1 MAESPTMEVRARL
14 TADSAQFT
22 KGLSEATKS
31 AETFQSAASKLNSS
45 LNALGAV
52 AAGTAIS
59 LIVFATKS
67 FKAAAEVQELDIA
80 LQAIG
85 KSTRYGYAQLAIAS
99 EEIQNV
105 GLSAVASR
113 KAIIKLAQSNV
124 DLTNATQLANIAQ
137 DLSVT
142 ASVNSADALN
152 SLIFAITTGQTRMLR
167 QIGITAGATE
177 AFAIYGR
184 TIGKSA
190 SDLTMAERRQAVLN
204 LILKEGTKVQGAYAL
219 AIQSPS
225 RALKEMGDQTRR
237 LQEAVGL
244 RLLNAFSALILST
257 LELRTK
263 LARASEGT
271 GTFSKVLD
279 ALEKVLTKLATPFT
293 TLTTNIGNFIER
305 IDKSKLSVNEIASTM
320 EKVLPIA
327 AAFAT
332 FFGIRAGKSLAQAA
346 PFFEGFFLQ
355 LSRFNLVFTAFV
367 LAVTSPQLRGAIGQL
382 VTAFAPLVPAIQ
394 KLSVVFANLSAL
406 AIGVLAKAI
415 STVASIVQTI
425 TSLFQNNARATQI
438 LVIAFTGIATAIAF
452 ATIAFYAHAAAI
464 KIVTFTQ
471 ALLAVGTVLLTG
483 GQLSSIA
490 STNGLAASMLKL
502 NATMAANPIMRVV
515 LIVGLLVTAI
525 VTAYKNFETFRK
537 VVNAVF
543 NFVAKIVTVVLAG
556 IITYYGHLLKTLA
569 QVIRVFGF
577 FAEVIAKVFEF
588 VLDVILN
595 FAKFVYTT
603 YKNVIDAFITL
614 METNETFRK
623 VVETVFNTIIRIIAL
638 AVTLIVTSFANI
650 LKAIATGIY
659 IFEKLLD
666 VAKTIVKGII
676 AGFVILGKGIFN
688 IFKTVASGIGNFLGD
703 ALDTVKGWVMSLI
716 NLLSKIPGVDKLLQS
731 VVASLNNFGSGF
743 VNNLKNIGGKLSDA
757 LFGSTEKGSEQS
769 INAITK
775 VSKTLITNAKSWGNY
790 SEGAAGAI
798 SNVANKMLDFNMK
811 VVDLAAKDN
820 GSKIVEG
827 LIAGAKKASP
837 FLEKIIA
844 GLGTAL
850 KFDFAGTIGKFID
863 SVADKADEAGDKLIE
878 FGKNM
883 VIFAQNANFPEEIK
897 DFIGNIRES
906 LEEGLGFGDILK
918 KEKDKA
924 DAIKAGGIDEDALN
938 DIQGSADLMAK
949 IREAMKAGIESMSDV
964 LKDLQQAAKD
974 FADSLK
980 DTILG
985 FAGLKSVE
993 LPDGFIPKAKSLIEN
1008 MQTRLNKSNQ
1018 FAQQITQLQALGLDA
1033 KAIQDLVESGPIKGA
1048 QLAASILGGGVDA
1061 IKQINEIQRAISI
1074 TGAAIGKFGSE
1085 AAFGDKIANAQLKLA
1100 QVTDAEA
1107 RISGVSGNNI
1117 VIEQGAFVVNVD
1129 TTGAT
1134 NQDEKADIITQRI
1147 QETFAILAKELA
1159 NK

>member
-22 KGLSEATKS
+22 KGLQEASRS
-31 AETFQSAASKLNSS
+31 AEAFQGAASKLNSS

-85 KSTRYGYAQLAIAS
+85 QSTRYGYAQLAIAA

-124 DLTNATQLANIAQ
+124 DLTSATELANIAQ
-137 DLSVT
+137 NLSVT

-204 LILKEGTKVQGAYAL
+204 LILREGIKVQGAYAL

-271 GTFSKVLD
+271 GSFSKVLD

-355 LSRFNLVFTAFV
+355 LSRFNLIFTTFV

-382 VTAFAPLVPAIQ
+382 VSAFAPLLPAIQ
-394 KLSVVFANLSAL
+394 KIAVVFANLSAL
-406 AIGVLAKAI
+406 VIGVVAKAI
-415 STVASIVQTI
+415 RFLASVVERIASI
-425 TSLFQNNARATQI
+425 FQNSARATQI
-438 LVIAFTGIATAIAF
+438 LVIAFTGIATAVGIA
-452 ATIAFYAHAAAI
+452 TVAFYAHAAALR
-464 KIVTFTQ
+464 IVTFTQ
-471 ALLAVGTVLLTG
+471 AVLQVATTLLSGA
-483 GQLSSIA
+483 QLASIA
-490 STNGLAASMLKL
+490 STNGLAASMLRL
-502 NATMAANPIMRVV
+502 NAVLAANPIMRIV
-515 LIVGLLVTAI
+515 LIIGALVTAL
-525 VTAYKNFETFRK
+525 VVAYKTSESFRK
-537 VVNAVF
+537 VVGMVF
-543 NFVAKIVTVVLAG
+543 NFVAKVVITVLGYIIQYFGHVIKALAS
-556 IITYYGHLLKTLA
+556 A
-569 QVIRVFGF
+569 MRVFGF

-588 VLDVILN
+588 VIDIILT
-595 FAKFVYTT
+595 FAKFVLTSF
-603 YKNVIDAFITL
+603 KNVIDGFVSL
-614 METNETFRK
+614 METNDTLRK
-623 VVETVFNTIIRIIAL
+623 IVIEVFNTIIRVIAL
-638 AVTLIVTSFANI
+638 AVTAIVTNFANI

-659 IFEKLLD
+659 FFERLLD
-666 VAKTIVKGII
+666 VAKVIAKG
-676 AGFVILGKGIFN
+676 VIGAFLALGKGVVGVFG
-688 IFKTVASGIGNFLGD
+688 KVASGLGD
-703 ALDTVKGWVMSLI
+703 FLDNALTTVKQWVQKVTAPLM
-716 NLLSKIPGVDKLLQS
+716 KIPLVSSAVSAALGALNGMAEFASSKLNGVAKSITNLFSASDDGGAKS
-731 VVASLNNFGSGF
+731 V
-743 VNNLKNIGGKLSDA
+743 D
-757 LFGSTEKGSEQS
+757 
-769 INAITK
+769 AITG
-775 VSKTLITNAKSWGNY
+775 VSKTLIKNAKSWGNY

-798 SNVANKMLDFNMK
+798 SDVANKMLDFNMK

-837 FLEKIIA
+837 LLEKMIA
-844 GLGTAL
+844 GLGTAI
-850 KFDFAGTIGKFID
+850 KFDFAGTVGKFIEE
-863 SVADKADEAGDKLIE
+863 VANKADEAGDKLIE

-883 VIFAQNANFPEEIK
+883 VMFAKDTDFAGELK

-918 KEKDKA
+918 KEKEIA
-924 DAIKAGGIDEDALN
+924 EGIKAGGIDEDALN
-938 DIQGSADLMAK
+938 EIQGSADLMKK

-985 FAGLKSVE
+985 FAGLKGVE

-1008 MQTRLNKSNQ
+1008 MQTRLNKSNE

-1048 QLAASILGGGVDA
+1048 QLAASILGGGAEA
-1061 IKQINEIQRAISI
+1061 IAQINEIQRAISI

-1085 AAFGDKIANAQLKLA
+1085 AAFGQKISNAQMKLA

-1134 NQDEKADIITQRI
+1134 TQDEKADIITQRI

-1159 NK
+1159 NR

>member
-22 KGLSEATKS
+22 KGLEEAQRS
-31 AETFQSAASKLNSS
+31 AQSFQGAASKLNAS

-124 DLTNATQLANIAQ
+124 DLSSATALATIAQ

-204 LILKEGTKVQGAYAL
+204 LILREGTKVQGAYAL

-355 LSRFNLVFTAFV
+355 LSRFNLVFTTFV

-406 AIGVLAKAI
+406 AIGVVAKAI
-415 STVASIVQTI
+415 STVASIVQRI

-438 LVIAFTGIATAIAF
+438 LVIAFTGIATAIGL
-452 ATIAFYAHAAAI
+452 ATVAYYAHAAAL
-464 KIVTFTQ
+464 KVVTFTQ
-471 ALLAVGTVLLTG
+471 ALLQVATTLLSG
-483 GQLSSIA
+483 AQLASIA
-490 STNGLAASMLKL
+490 STNGLAASMLRL
-502 NATMAANPIMRVV
+502 NAVIAANPIMRAV
-515 LIVGLLVTAI
+515 LIIGALVTAL
-525 VTAYKNFETFRK
+525 VVAYKTSENFRK
-537 VVNAVF
+537 VVGMVF
-543 NFVAKIVTVVLAG
+543 NFVAKVVITVLG
-556 IITYYGHLLKTLA
+556 YIIQYFGYVLKTLA
-569 QVIRVFGF
+569 SAMRVFGF
-577 FAEVIAKVFEF
+577 FAEVVAKVFEF
-588 VLDVILN
+588 VIDVILTWV
-595 FAKFVYTT
+595 KFILTSF
-603 YKNVIDAFITL
+603 KNVIDGFVSL
-614 METNETFRK
+614 METNDTLRK
-623 VVETVFNTIIRIIAL
+623 IVIAVFNTIIRVIAL
-638 AVTLIVTSFANI
+638 AVTAIVTNFANI

-659 IFEKLLD
+659 FFERLLD
-666 VAKTIVKGII
+666 VAKTIAKG
-676 AGFVILGKGIFN
+676 VIGAFLALGKGVVSVFA
-688 IFKTVASGIGNFLGD
+688 KVATGLGD
-703 ALDTVKGWVMSLI
+703 FLDNALTTVKEWVQKVTKPLM
-716 NLLSKIPGVDKLLQS
+716 KIPIVRDAVAAAINTFSGMAEFASSKLGGVAKSITNLFSASDDAGAKS
-731 VVASLNNFGSGF
+731 V
-743 VNNLKNIGGKLSDA
+743 D
-757 LFGSTEKGSEQS
+757 
-769 INAITK
+769 AITG
-775 VSKTLITNAKSWGNY
+775 VSKTLIKNAKSWGNY

-798 SNVANKMLDFNMK
+798 SDVANKMLDFNEK

-820 GSKIVEG
+820 GAKIVEG
-827 LIAGAKKASP
+827 LIAGAKKVSP
-837 FLEKIIA
+837 LLEKMIA
-844 GLGTAL
+844 GLGTAI
-850 KFDFAGTIGKFID
+850 KFDFAGTVGKFIEEM
-863 SVADKADEAGDKLIE
+863 ANKADEAGDKLIE

-883 VIFAQNANFPEEIK
+883 VIFAQQTDFAGELG

-918 KEKDKA
+918 KEKEIA
-924 DAIKAGGIDEDALN
+924 EGIKAGGIDEGALN
-938 DIQGSADLMAK
+938 DIQNSADLMKK

-985 FAGLKSVE
+985 FAGLKGVE

-1018 FAQQITQLQALGLDA
+1018 FAQQINQLQALGLDA

-1048 QLAASILGGGVDA
+1048 QLAASILGGGAEA
-1061 IKQINEIQRAISI
+1061 IAQINEIQRAINI

-1085 AAFGDKIANAQLKLA
+1085 AAFGQKISNAQMKLA

-1134 NQDEKADIITQRI
+1134 SQDEKADIITQRI

>member
-22 KGLSEATKS
+22 KGLEEASKS
-31 AETFQSAASKLNSS
+31 AQNFQGAASKLNAS

-124 DLTNATQLANIAQ
+124 DLSSATALATIAQ

-190 SDLTMAERRQAVLN
+190 SDLNMAERRQAVLN
-204 LILKEGTKVQGAYAL
+204 LILREGTKVQGAYAL

-355 LSRFNLVFTAFV
+355 LSRFNLVFTTFV

-406 AIGVLAKAI
+406 AIGVVAKAI
-415 STVASIVQTI
+415 STVASIVQRI

-438 LVIAFTGIATAIAF
+438 LVIAFTGIATAIGL
-452 ATIAFYAHAAAI
+452 ATVAYYAHAAAL

-471 ALLAVGTVLLTG
+471 ALLQVATTLLSG
-483 GQLSSIA
+483 AQLASIA
-490 STNGLAASMLKL
+490 STNGLAASMLRL
-502 NATMAANPIMRVV
+502 NAVIAANPIMRAV
-515 LIVGLLVTAI
+515 LIIGALVTAL
-525 VTAYKNFETFRK
+525 VVAYKTSENFRK
-537 VVNAVF
+537 VVGMVF
-543 NFVAKIVTVVLAG
+543 NFVAKVVITVLGYIIQYFGYVL
-556 IITYYGHLLKTLA
+556 KMLA
-569 QVIRVFGF
+569 SAMRTFGG
-577 FAEVIAKVFEF
+577 FAEVVAKVFEF
-588 VLDVILN
+588 IIDVILTWV
-595 FAKFVYTT
+595 KFVLTSF
-603 YKNVIDAFITL
+603 KNVIDAFVNL
-614 METNETFRK
+614 METNATLYK
-623 VVETVFNTIIRIIAL
+623 IVVAVFNGILRAIAL
-638 AVTLIVTSFANI
+638 AVTVIVTNFANI

-659 IFEKLLD
+659 FFERLLD
-666 VAKTIVKGII
+666 VAKTIAKG
-676 AGFVILGKGIFN
+676 VIGAFLALGKGVVGVFA
-688 IFKTVASGIGNFLGD
+688 KVATGLGD
-703 ALDTVKGWVMSLI
+703 FLDNALTTVKDWVKKVTAPLM
-716 NLLSKIPGVDKLLQS
+716 KIPIVSTAVNAAIGTISGMAEFASSKLGGVAKSITNLFSASDDGGAKS
-731 VVASLNNFGSGF
+731 V
-743 VNNLKNIGGKLSDA
+743 D
-757 LFGSTEKGSEQS
+757 
-769 INAITK
+769 AITG
-775 VSKTLITNAKSWGNY
+775 VSKTLIKNAKSWGNY

-798 SNVANKMLDFNMK
+798 SDVANKMLNFNEK

-820 GSKIVEG
+820 GTKIVEG
-827 LIAGAKKASP
+827 LIAGAKKVSP
-837 FLEKIIA
+837 LLEKMIA
-844 GLGTAL
+844 GLGTAI
-850 KFDFAGTIGKFID
+850 KFDFAGTVGKF
-863 SVADKADEAGDKLIE
+863 VEEMANKADEAGDKLIE

-883 VIFAQNANFPEEIK
+883 VIFAQQTDFAGELG

-918 KEKDKA
+918 KEKEIA
-924 DAIKAGGIDEDALN
+924 EGIKAGGIDEGALN
-938 DIQGSADLMAK
+938 DIQNSADLMKK

-985 FAGLKSVE
+985 FAGLKGVE

-1018 FAQQITQLQALGLDA
+1018 FAQQINQLQALGLDA

-1048 QLAASILGGGVDA
+1048 QLAASILGGGAEA
-1061 IKQINEIQRAISI
+1061 IAQINEIQRAINI

-1085 AAFGDKIANAQLKLA
+1085 AAFGQKISNAQMKLA

-1134 NQDEKADIITQRI
+1134 SQDEKADIITQRI

>member
-22 KGLSEATKS
+22 KGLQDASRS
-31 AETFQSAASKLNSS
+31 AESFQGAASKLNSS

-85 KSTRYGYAQLAIAS
+85 QSTRYGYTQLAIAA

-105 GLSAVASR
+105 GLSSVASR

-124 DLTNATQLANIAQ
+124 DLSNATELANIAQ
-137 DLSVT
+137 NLSVT

-184 TIGKSA
+184 EIGKSA

-204 LILKEGTKVQGAYAL
+204 LILREGIKVQGAYAL

-225 RALKEMGDQTRR
+225 RALKEMGDQTRK

-257 LELRTK
+257 LDLRTK

-271 GTFSKVLD
+271 GSFSKVLD
-279 ALEKVLTKLATPFT
+279 ALEKVLTKLATPFA

-305 IDKSKLSVNEIASTM
+305 IDKSKLSVNEIAGTM

-355 LSRFNLVFTAFV
+355 LSRFNLIFTTFV

-394 KLSVVFANLSAL
+394 KLAVVFANLSAL
-406 AIGVLAKAI
+406 TIGVVAKAI
-415 STVASIVQTI
+415 RFLASVIERI
-425 TSLFQNNARATQI
+425 TSIFQNSARATQI
-438 LVIAFTGIATAIAF
+438 FVIAFTGIATAVGIA
-452 ATIAFYAHAAAI
+452 TVAFYAHAAALR
-464 KIVTFTQ
+464 IVAFTQ
-471 ALLAVGTVLLTG
+471 TVLQVATTLLSG
-483 GQLSSIA
+483 AQLASIA
-490 STNGLAASMLKL
+490 STNGLAASMLRL
-502 NATMAANPIMRVV
+502 NAVLAANPIIR
-515 LIVGLLVTAI
+515 IVMIIGALVTAL
-525 VTAYKNFETFRK
+525 VVAYKTSENFRK
-537 VVNAVF
+537 VVGMVF
-543 NFVAKIVTVVLAG
+543 NFVAKVVITVLG
-556 IITYYGHLLKTLA
+556 HIITIFGHLVKA
-569 QVIRVFGF
+569 IAVSMRVHGF
-577 FAEVIAKVFEF
+577 FAEVVAKVFEF
-588 VLDVILN
+588 VGDVVLT
-595 FAKFVYTT
+595 FVKFFLSGI
-603 YKNVIDAFITL
+603 KKIIDAFTYV
-614 METNETFRK
+614 METNDLYRK
-623 VVETVFNTIIRIIAL
+623 VTTATFNTILRIIAL
-638 AVTLIVTSFANI
+638 AVTAIVVNFANI
-650 LKAIATGIY
+650 LKAIATGVFG
-659 IFEKLLD
+659 FERFLD
-666 VAKTIVKGII
+666 VAKALVKGVI
-676 AGFVILGKGIFN
+676 AGFALLGKGVFSV
-688 IFKTVASGIGNFLGD
+688 FKLLASGIGTFLGD
-703 ALDTVKGWVMSLI
+703 ALDTVKNWVRSLVS
-716 NLLSKIPGVDKLLQS
+716 LLSKIPGVGKLLES
-731 VVASLNNFGSGF
+731 VVQSLNNFGSGF
-743 VNNLKNIGGKLSDA
+743 IDNLKNIGGKLSEA
-757 LFGSTEKGSEQS
+757 LFGDTQKASENS
-769 INAITK
+769 VDAITM
-775 VSKTLITNAKSWGNY
+775 VSKTLISQAKSWGNY
-790 SEGAAGAI
+790 STGAAGAI
-798 SNVANKMLDFNMK
+798 SGVANKMLDFNMK
-811 VVDLAAKDN
+811 LVDLAAQDN
-820 GSKIVEG
+820 GNKIYDG
-827 LIAGAKKASP
+827 LIAGAKKASSG
-837 FLEKIIA
+837 LEIIIA
-844 GLGTAL
+844 GIGKAI
-850 KFDFAGTIGKFID
+850 KFDFAGTVGKFID
-863 SVADKADEAGDKLIE
+863 ELANKTEAAGDKLIE
-878 FGKNM
+878 FGSKM
-883 VIFAQNANFPEEIK
+883 LVFASQTDFAGELG
-897 DFIGNIRES
+897 DFISNIRES

-918 KEKDKA
+918 KEKEIA
-924 DAIKAGGIDEDALN
+924 EGIKAGGIDEDALN
-938 DIQGSADLMAK
+938 EIQGSADLMKK

-985 FAGLKSVE
+985 FAGLKGVE

-1048 QLAASILGGGVDA
+1048 QLAASILGGGADA
-1061 IKQINEIQRAISI
+1061 IRQINEIQRAISI

-1085 AAFGDKIANAQLKLA
+1085 AAFGEKISNAQMRMA

>member
-22 KGLSEATKS
+22 KGLEEASKS
-31 AETFQSAASKLNSS
+31 AQNFQGAASKLNAS

-124 DLTNATQLANIAQ
+124 DLSSATALATIAQ

-190 SDLTMAERRQAVLN
+190 SDLNMAERRQAVLN
-204 LILKEGTKVQGAYAL
+204 LILREGTKVQGAYAL

-237 LQEAVGL
+237 LQEALGL

-355 LSRFNLVFTAFV
+355 LSRFNLVFTTFV

-406 AIGVLAKAI
+406 AIGVVAKAI
-415 STVASIVQTI
+415 STVASIVQRI

-438 LVIAFTGIATAIAF
+438 LVIAFTGIATAIGL
-452 ATIAFYAHAAAI
+452 ATVAYYAHAAAL

-471 ALLAVGTVLLTG
+471 ALLQVATTLLSG
-483 GQLSSIA
+483 AQLASIA
-490 STNGLAASMLKL
+490 STNGLAASMLRL
-502 NATMAANPIMRVV
+502 NAVIAANPIMRAV
-515 LIVGLLVTAI
+515 LIIGALVTAL
-525 VTAYKNFETFRK
+525 VVAYKTSENFRK
-537 VVNAVF
+537 VVGMVF
-543 NFVAKIVTVVLAG
+543 NFVAKVVITVLGYIIQYFGYVL
-556 IITYYGHLLKTLA
+556 KMLA
-569 QVIRVFGF
+569 SAMRTFGG
-577 FAEVIAKVFEF
+577 FAEVVAKVFEF
-588 VLDVILN
+588 IIDVILTWV
-595 FAKFVYTT
+595 KFVLTSF
-603 YKNVIDAFITL
+603 KNVIDAFVNL
-614 METNETFRK
+614 METNATLYK
-623 VVETVFNTIIRIIAL
+623 IVVAVFNGILRAIAL
-638 AVTLIVTSFANI
+638 AVTVIVTNFANI

-659 IFEKLLD
+659 FFERLLD
-666 VAKTIVKGII
+666 VAKTIAKG
-676 AGFVILGKGIFN
+676 VIGAFLALGKGVVGVFA
-688 IFKTVASGIGNFLGD
+688 KVATGLGD
-703 ALDTVKGWVMSLI
+703 FLDNALTTVKDWVKKVTAPLM
-716 NLLSKIPGVDKLLQS
+716 KIPIVSNAVNAAIGAISGMAEFASSKLGGVAKSITNLFSASDDGGAKS
-731 VVASLNNFGSGF
+731 V
-743 VNNLKNIGGKLSDA
+743 D
-757 LFGSTEKGSEQS
+757 
-769 INAITK
+769 AITG
-775 VSKTLITNAKSWGNY
+775 VSKTLIKNAKSWGNY

-798 SNVANKMLDFNMK
+798 SDVANKMLDFNEK

-820 GSKIVEG
+820 GTKIVEG
-827 LIAGAKKASP
+827 LIAGAKKVSP
-837 FLEKIIA
+837 LLEKMIA
-844 GLGTAL
+844 GLGTAI
-850 KFDFAGTIGKFID
+850 KFDFAGTVGKF
-863 SVADKADEAGDKLIE
+863 VEEMANKADEAGDKLIE

-883 VIFAQNANFPEEIK
+883 VIFAQQTDFAGELG

-918 KEKDKA
+918 KEKEIA
-924 DAIKAGGIDEDALN
+924 EGIKAGGIDEGALN
-938 DIQGSADLMAK
+938 DIQNSADLMKK

-985 FAGLKSVE
+985 FAGLKGVE

-1018 FAQQITQLQALGLDA
+1018 FAQQINQLQALGLDA

-1048 QLAASILGGGVDA
+1048 QLAASILGGGAEA
-1061 IKQINEIQRAISI
+1061 IAQINEIQRAINI

-1085 AAFGDKIANAQLKLA
+1085 AAFGQKISNAQMKLA

-1134 NQDEKADIITQRI
+1134 SQDEKADIITQRI

>member
-31 AETFQSAASKLNSS
+31 AETFQSAAQNLNKVLVAS
-45 LNALGAV
+45 GAV
-52 AAGTAIS
+52 AGGFAIAM
-59 LIVFATKS
+59 LAFGTKS
-67 FKAAAEVQELDIA
+67 FKAAAEVQQLDVA
-80 LQAIG
+80 LQALG
-85 KSTRYGYAQLAIAS
+85 QSTRYGYTQLALAV
-99 EEIQNV
+99 EEIKSV
-105 GLSAVASR
+105 GISSTAAQRAV
-113 KAIIKLAQSNV
+113 IKLAQSNV
-124 DLTNATQLANIAQ
+124 DLADAQSLATIAQ
-137 DLSVT
+137 NLSVT
-142 ASVNSADALN
+142 SSVNSADAMN
-152 SLIFAITTGQTRMLR
+152 TLIFAITTGQTRMLR

-177 AFAIYGR
+177 AYAVYGR
-184 TIGKSA
+184 TIGKAA

-204 LILKEGTKVQGAYAL
+204 LIIKEGAKVNGAYAI
-219 AIQSPS
+219 AMQNPS
-225 RALKEMGDQTRR
+225 RALQEMADNTRK
-237 LQEAVGL
+237 LQEAVGK
-244 RLLNAFSALILST
+244 RLLSSFTKIILSVFVLTDKFQKAANGTGAFS
-257 LELRTK
+257 K
-263 LARASEGT
+263 Y
-271 GTFSKVLD
+271 LD
-279 ALEKVLTKLATPFT
+279 AMEMLLTKLADPFAKIAE
-293 TLTTNIGNFIER
+293 NIGNFIEK
-305 IDKSKLSVNEIASTM
+305 IDKSEVSVKSIASSM
-320 EKVLPIA
+320 EKLLPIA
-327 AAFAT
+327 VGFTT
-332 FFGIRAGKSLAQAA
+332 FFGIKAGQSLAQAA
-346 PFFEGFFLQ
+346 PFFQGFFNSLAKYAG
-355 LSRFNLVFTAFV
+355 LFTAFTVVLTSPQIRNALGQVISAFKPLLPVVQQVGAV
-367 LAVTSPQLRGAIGQL
+367 LAV
-382 VTAFAPLVPAIQ
+382 
-394 KLSVVFANLSAL
+394 LSAL
-406 AIGVLAKAI
+406 ITGVISKAL
-415 STVASIVQTI
+415 SGLASIIRTI
-425 TSLFQNNARATQI
+425 TNFFTNNATATQI
-438 LVIAFTGIATAIAF
+438 LTTALQGIAIVVGL
-452 ATIAFYAHAAAI
+452 ATVAFYAHVAAL

-471 ALLAVGTVLLTG
+471 ALLAVGTVLLSG

-659 IFEKLLD
+659 IFEKLLE

-731 VVASLNNFGSGF
+731 VVASLNNFGSSF

-769 INAITK
+769 IDAITK

-1061 IKQINEIQRAISI
+1061 IKQINEIQKAISI